1 MHVTMRAARRLP
13 SLRKPAAFLE
23 LRSALAETTRS
34 WFRVVH
40 FSVQADH
47 LHLIV
52 EADDAECLSRGLRGV
67 AIRLARAVNR
77 SMNRRGSV
85 WNGRYHARALR
96 TPHDVRNG
104 LVYVLAN
111 WKKHEP
117 SAKGLDPYSSA
128 ESCDGWK
135 TPPLTNQPKTH
146 GRGAPGPGASLLEA
160 PMTWLL
166 RTGWRRYGLLDPSEK
181 PKDPAGSPRFGV

>member
-1 MHVTMRAARRLP
+1 MLRAARRLP
-13 SLRKPAAFLE
+13 SLRKPVVFFE
-23 LRSALAETTRS
+23 LRSALSETTRS

-77 SMNRRGSV
+77 AMDRQGSV
-85 WNGRYHARALR
+85 WSGRYHARALR
-96 TPHDVRNG
+96 TPRDVRNG

-111 WKKHEP
+111 WRKHQP
-117 SAKGLDPYSSA
+117 SAKGFDPYSSA
-128 ESCDGWK
+128 ESFDGWK
-135 TPPLTNQPKTH
+135 TPSPVLSALK
-146 GRGAPGPGASLLEA
+146 PGAQVPGVSQLEA

-166 RTGWRRYGLLDPSEK
+166 RAGWKRHGLLDPSEK
-181 PKDPAGSPRFGV
+181 PKDPAGSSRP